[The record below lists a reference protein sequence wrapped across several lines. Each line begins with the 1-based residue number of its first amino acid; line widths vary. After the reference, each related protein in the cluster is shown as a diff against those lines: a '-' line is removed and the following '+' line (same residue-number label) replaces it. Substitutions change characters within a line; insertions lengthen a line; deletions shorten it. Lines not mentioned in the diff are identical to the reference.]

1 MKKHFQ
7 TTFNTRQY
15 MLSKDFEIFYYE
27 DTTFS
32 NVRNHSHNYY
42 EFYFF
47 INGDIS
53 MTINEKTYDLKPGD
67 IILIPPHVSH
77 HLVDNNDK
85 IPYQRF
91 VLWFSKPYFDQ
102 LSSHTDELRFMIRH
116 TIENQY
122 YVYHNDIIAFN
133 AVQAKLFTILEE
145 LRTNR
150 FGKEPKITLCILD
163 LILHLNRMAYE
174 IINPHTGQLKDDLYL
189 SLIHYIE
196 NHLSED
202 LTLDLLAEKFFVSKY
217 HIAHLFKANLGISIH
232 QFITKKR
239 LSYCKAALI
248 RDTSITKVFHE
259 FGFKDYSSFF
269 RAFKKEYGLS
279 PKEYKE
285 IYSIQKLDI

>member
-7 TTFNTRQY
+7 SVFNPRQY
-15 MLSKDFEIFYYE
+15 MVSKDFEIFYYE
-27 DTTFS
+27 DTYFS
-32 NVRNHSHNYY
+32 NVKSHSHNYY

-47 INGDIS
+47 LNGKIT
-53 MTINEKTYDLKPGD
+53 MTINGMEHHLKPGD
-67 IILIPPHVSH
+67 IILIPPHVNH
-77 HLVDNNDK
+77 HLVNHDDK
-85 IPYQRF
+85 VPYQRI
-91 VLWFSKPYFDQ
+91 VLWFNKPYFDD
-102 LSSHTDELRFMIRH
+102 LSGKTEELHYIIRH

-122 YVYHNDIIAFN
+122 YIYHNEMISFN
-133 AVQAKLFTILEE
+133 AVQAKLFTIMEE
-145 LRTNR
+145 LKTNR

-174 IINPHTGQLKDDLYL
+174 SINPDSGQSKDDLYL

-239 LSYCKAALI
+239 LSYCRAALI
-248 RDTSITKVFHE
+248 RDNSITKVFHQ

-269 RAFKKEYGLS
+269 RAFKKEFGMS
-279 PKEYKE
+279 PKEYKD
-285 IYSIQKLDI
+285 IYSISKNNQ